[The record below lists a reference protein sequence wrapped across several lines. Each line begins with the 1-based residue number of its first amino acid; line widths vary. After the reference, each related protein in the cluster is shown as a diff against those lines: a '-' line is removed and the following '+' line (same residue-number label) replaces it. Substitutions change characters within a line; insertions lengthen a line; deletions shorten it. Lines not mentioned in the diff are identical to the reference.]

1 MPGNF
6 NTLIGLHALFSKIY
20 AKGGWCNPSSG
31 GKWRLRGP
39 QVYPWKAPYGIG
51 HEALPLSKGL
61 KWLLDKKHVAALHF
75 QDSEWATARWKEA
88 SDERFGAG
96 HHDISIHF
104 LRTGGSHEDI
114 QNHSE
119 PQKSM
124 GYKIMF
130 QFFKWSAGCRLGAI
144 EATPSNNSHSSLGLR
159 NKAIDNWVAFVAM

>member
-6 NTLIGLHALFSKIY
+6 NWFACTFLGATPAVVECEGWEVPKSILQKLHMELIMRHCHYQK
-20 AKGGWCNPSSG
+20 
-31 GKWRLRGP
+31 
-39 QVYPWKAPYGIG
+39 V
-51 HEALPLSKGL
+51 L
-61 KWLLDKKHVAALHF
+61 KWLLDRKHVAALHF